1 MKKSSLLI
9 STAVVLL
16 VLTILN
22 TSAKQVQT
30 GYILEHEKDIAKEE
44 GGPHDGL
51 GKTTAHSFFAAA
63 ADSKLIFRKRIMK
76 PGSSIGYHLQKWEEI
91 YYIVSGKG
99 EMQMNGK
106 TFPVETG
113 DAILTLPGNSHGLI
127 QKGNDDLVVIIN
139 YNKEVK

>member
-1 MKKSSLLI
+1 MKKSVLLATTAIALVFLLI
-9 STAVVLL
+9 
-16 VLTILN
+16 LN
-22 TSAKQVQT
+22 ASAKQAQI

-51 GKTTAHSFFAAA
+51 GKTTAHRFFASASE
-63 ADSKLIFRKRIMK
+63 SKLIFRKRILK

-113 DAILTLPGNSHGLI
+113 DAVLTLPGNSHGLL
-127 QKGNDDLVVIIN
+127 QKGKEDLIVIIN
-139 YNKEVK
+139 YNMQ